1 MGYPGIFPTG
11 TTVYNKDKAWNGY
24 TVFPTKKGALLIDM
38 NGNEVKLWAGLE
50 GFPNKILP
58 GGYVLGSTGSIKS
71 KYSYQDEKDLV
82 QVDWN
87 GNIVWKF
94 DKTEFYADPGQ
105 EPQYFARQH
114 HDYQREGSTVGYY
127 YPGGRAKDG

>member
-50 GFPNKILP
+50 GFP
-58 GGYVLGSTGSIKS
+58 
-71 KYSYQDEKDLV
+71 E
-82 QVDWN
+82 
-87 GNIVWKF
+87 
-94 DKTEFYADPGQ
+94 
-105 EPQYFARQH
+105 
-114 HDYQREGSTVGYY
+114 
-127 YPGGRAKDG
+127 

>member
-58 GGYVLGSTGSIKS
+58 G
-71 KYSYQDEKDLV
+71 
-82 QVDWN
+82 
-87 GNIVWKF
+87 
-94 DKTEFYADPGQ
+94 
-105 EPQYFARQH
+105 
-114 HDYQREGSTVGYY
+114 
-127 YPGGRAKDG
+127 